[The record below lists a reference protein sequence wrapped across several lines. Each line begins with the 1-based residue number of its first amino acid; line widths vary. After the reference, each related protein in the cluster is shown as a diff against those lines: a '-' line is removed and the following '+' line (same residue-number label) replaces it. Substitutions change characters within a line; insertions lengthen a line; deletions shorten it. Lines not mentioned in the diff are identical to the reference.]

1 MFCSQCGSEVA
12 SAGKFCANCGFS
24 FVNNTLPGSS
34 NRKSLSL
41 EDYKRIKESQRQSR
55 FEPKG
60 KKSRQGKQASTAPPK
75 DVAINIGMKKFENG
89 FLKTIRGKSL
99 PIRVPPNAKASLV
112 KEKAVLKHTHHDTRL
127 NTSIE
132 YVLLYPDGSLVEKI
146 PGTDQLFELKGYKEE
161 VGKNYNRITLYLAS
175 LPDYQSVEM
184 EKLRESIQPISS
196 SESEEDEDV
205 DLEKSVFEKEE
216 SVNPSS
222 GGPSSVLSGA
232 TAGKNTVNEAGPS
245 TSTATDDLVAL
256 VECPTCSKHFPLRI
270 IADHADACADIWVG
284 NLEEE
289 DDVDPFGEEV
299 PALITKPNAGLKEI
313 ISNMVDLSARKSMKL
328 RIRRNNLWVDVQKYG
343 LKLSPDVPIKVEFI
357 GEAAVDDGGP
367 RREFFSGELVVI

>member
-1 MFCSQCGSEVA
+1 
-12 SAGKFCANCGFS
+12 
-24 FVNNTLPGSS
+24 
-34 NRKSLSL
+34 
-41 EDYKRIKESQRQSR
+41 
-55 FEPKG
+55 
-60 KKSRQGKQASTAPPK
+60 
-75 DVAINIGMKKFENG
+75 VAINIGMKKFENG

-99 PIRVPPNAKASLV
+99 PIRVSPNAKASLV

-222 GGPSSVLSGA
+222 GGLSSVFSGA

-270 IADHADACADIWVG
+270 ITDHADACADIWVG

-313 ISNMVDLSARKSMKL
+313 ISNMVDL
-328 RIRRNNLWVDVQKYG
+328 
-343 LKLSPDVPIKVEFI
+343 
-357 GEAAVDDGGP
+357 
-367 RREFFSGELVVI
+367 